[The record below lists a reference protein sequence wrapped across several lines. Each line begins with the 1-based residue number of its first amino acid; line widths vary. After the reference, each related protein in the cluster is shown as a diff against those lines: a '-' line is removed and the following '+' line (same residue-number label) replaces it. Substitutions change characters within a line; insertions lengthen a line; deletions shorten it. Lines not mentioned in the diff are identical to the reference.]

1 MQELSLFGFFIAVI
15 ILAATPGPGM
25 FATISLAL
33 SSGFSRA
40 MCLVAGIILGDL
52 VYLMM
57 AIFGLSMI
65 ARVLGDLFI
74 IVKIGGGLYLIWLG
88 IKIWSSDANYAGP
101 VKTNA
106 KDRKTTSF
114 ISGLII
120 TLSNPKV
127 ILFYC
132 GFLPAFMDVQHL
144 SASEIIMVASVVA
157 FTVCVILAI
166 YAYLAAK
173 ARRYLAHR
181 KAGRVMNRIAAG
193 TMIGA
198 GVAIA
203 AKS

>member
-1 MQELSLFGFFIAVI
+1 MQELSLFGFSIAVI

-25 FATISLAL
+25 FATISMAL

-52 VYLMM
+52 VYLML

-88 IKIWSSDANYAGP
+88 IKIWSSRATCAGP
-101 VKTNA
+101 PEVNA
-106 KDRKTTSF
+106 KDRKTVSF
-114 ISGLII
+114 VSGLII

-132 GFLPAFMDVQHL
+132 GFLPAFMDIQRL
-144 SASEIIMVASVVA
+144 SGSEIVLVAIVVA
-157 FTVCVILAI
+157 LTVCAVLAF

-173 ARRYLAHR
+173 ARRYFANQ
-181 KAGRVMNRIAAG
+181 KAGHVMNRVAAG